1 MKTLTESIQSKIKGD
16 KMVSPLAVDDMQGIG
31 KRKTLYPL
39 FDYYFTVSSVW
50 CTFCITCS
58 ACQQE

>member
-39 FDYYFTVSSVW
+39 FDYYFTVIV
-50 CTFCITCS
+50 CLVYFLYHM
-58 ACQQE
+58 